1 MSVVSLPIALEA
13 LYSTLST
20 TSVSVNNLNQSVAS
34 FILDF
39 MLLPTS
45 SENYELM
52 AKAIEQWYN
61 SRNPSDSVGLE
72 YTATVPGLRIVIIA
86 ANGHVYYDSNAK
98 SNNIFENIN
107 IPSRTTPWNGK
118 YLINENHNTRPYT
131 MGALLSSSGKFAAS
145 EFSTSTNDYRQY
157 LAVRQGFTTN
167 QPIGTIVISLDTK
180 S

>member
-20 TSVSVNNLNQSVAS
+20 TSVTIGPLNKSAAS

-39 MLLPTS
+39 MLAPDD
-45 SENYELM
+45 ENLYNMLVT
-52 AKAIEQWYN
+52 AIQEWID
-61 SRNPSDSVGLE
+61 SDNVEHSVGLNE
-72 YTATVPGLRIVIIA
+72 KVRGLRIAIIA

-98 SNNIFENIN
+98 LNNLFENIN

-118 YLINENHNTRPYT
+118 YIINENHNTRVYT
-131 MGALLSSSGKFAAS
+131 MGALLSSSGKFAVS
-145 EFSTSTNDYRQY
+145 EYSTSTSSYRQY

-167 QPIGTIVISLDTK
+167 QPIGTIVISLDTQ